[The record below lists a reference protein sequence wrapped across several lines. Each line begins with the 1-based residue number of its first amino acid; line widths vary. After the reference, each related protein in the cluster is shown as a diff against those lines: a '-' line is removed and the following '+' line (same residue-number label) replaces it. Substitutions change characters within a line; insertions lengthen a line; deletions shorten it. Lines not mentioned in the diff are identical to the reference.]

1 MRGKICIVTG
11 STSGIG
17 KATAGRLARAGATVV
32 VVGRSPA
39 KLAATVEELRPHA
52 GAGSLETLTT
62 DLASLDAVRRLAEEF
77 RRRHDRLD
85 VLVNNAFDF
94 VPAREETVDGH
105 ERIFATN
112 YLAPFLLT
120 NLLLPLL
127 EAGAPARIVNVAAPQ
142 YGARIAFDDLQG
154 TRSFNPHRQNLQ
166 AKLGLVLFTYELARR
181 LEGTGVTVNCLTPGL
196 VNTRAGNGGYPGF
209 TGLVYRLLKPVMK
222 NAVQGSETPY
232 YLAASPEV
240 EGVSGRYFANRRER
254 RSSRASYDEAAARRL
269 WDVSV
274 QLTGLEERRLAA

>member
-17 KATAGRLARAGATVV
+17 KATASRLAGAGATVV
-32 VVGRSPA
+32 LVGRNPA
-39 KLAATVEELRPHA
+39 KLEATVDELSRSA
-52 GAGSLETLTT
+52 GDGSVEALTA
-62 DLASLDAVRRLAEEF
+62 DLASLDAVRRLGDDV

-94 VPAREETVDGH
+94 VPEREETVDGY

-127 EAGAPARIVNVAAPQ
+127 KASAPARIVNVAAPQ
-142 YGARIAFDDLQG
+142 YGARIAFDDLQA

-166 AKLGLVLFTYELARR
+166 AKLALVLFTYELARR
-181 LEGTGVTVNCLTPGL
+181 LEGSGVTANCLTPGL

-209 TGLVYRLLKPVMK
+209 TGIVYRLLKPVMK
-222 NAVQGSETPY
+222 NAEQGSETSF
-232 YLAASPEV
+232 YLASSSEV
-240 EGVSGRYFANRRER
+240 EDISGRYFANRKER
-254 RSSRASYDEAAARRL
+254 RSSKASYDEAAAKRL
-269 WDVSV
+269 WDVSE
-274 QLTGLEERRLAA
+274 QLTAPARRLAA

>member
-39 KLAATVEELRPHA
+39 KLEAAVAELRPDA

-62 DLASLDAVRRLAEEF
+62 DLASLDAVRRLADDF

-94 VPAREETVDGH
+94 VPTREETVDGH

-127 EAGAPARIVNVAAPQ
+127 KASAPARIVNVAAPQ

-154 TRSFNPHRQNLQ
+154 ARSFNPHRQNLQ
-166 AKLGLVLFTYELARR
+166 AKLALVMFTYELARR
-181 LEGTGVTVNCLTPGL
+181 LDGSGVTVNCLTPGL
-196 VNTRAGNGGYPGF
+196 VNTRAGSGGYPGF
-209 TGLVYRLLKPVMK
+209 TGVVYRLLKPVMK
-222 NAVQGSETPY
+222 NAEQGSETPFH
-232 YLAASPEV
+232 LAASPEV
-240 EGVSGRYFANRRER
+240 EGVSGRYFANRKER
-254 RSSRASYDEAAARRL
+254 RSSTASYDEAAAKRL
-269 WDVSV
+269 WDVSE

>member
-17 KATAGRLARAGATVV
+17 KATASRLVRAGATVV

-39 KLAATVEELRPHA
+39 KLEGTVEELRATA
-52 GAGSLETLTT
+52 GGGPVDALTT
-62 DLASLDAVRRLAEEF
+62 DLASLAAVRRLADEV
-77 RRRHDRLD
+77 RSRYARLD

-94 VPAREETVDGH
+94 VPEREETVDGN

-127 EAGAPARIVNVAAPQ
+127 RASAPARIVNVAAPQ

-181 LEGTGVTVNCLTPGL
+181 LEGTGVTANCLTPGL
-196 VNTRAGNGGYPGF
+196 VNTRAGSGGYPGF
-209 TGLVYRLLKPVMK
+209 TGVVYRLLKPVMK
-222 NAVQGSETPY
+222 NAEQGSETPF
-232 YLAASPEV
+232 YLASSPEV
-240 EGVSGRYFANRRER
+240 EGVSGRYFANGKER

-269 WDVSV
+269 WDVSE
-274 QLTGLEERRLAA
+274 QLTAPGHRLAA